1 MFLITAMLLSP
12 LNLSHLA
19 SFSIVW
25 PIVSSSDDDAMIA
38 LLLNNVTNKLGMY
51 ILVMSYVNIRGVRS
65 ENGKQEVLPVLD
77 T

>member
-1 MFLITAMLLSP
+1 MFLITAMFLSP
-12 LNLSHLA
+12 LNHSHLA

-25 PIVSSSDDDAMIA
+25 PIVSSSDDDAAIA
-38 LLLNNVTNKLGMY
+38 LLLNNVNNKLGMH
-51 ILVMSYVNIRGVRS
+51 ILVMGYINIIGVRS